1 MIYPQ
6 KLSSKKGEKILK
18 ILMLVSIALGVIL
31 VLINKLT
38 TPNIHWAALANCGIL
53 YTWITVIYSIKRS
66 TNMAGHVLLQT
77 LIISA
82 VVLYIDDR
90 IGFKGWSI
98 NIAIPII
105 LITAN
110 TTMLILTMVAYKN
123 YIKYAI
129 HQLMI
134 VFISLLSMGTMWRNI
149 EKLKVLSIIAISI
162 AILSLTIS
170 LLLSFKDVK
179 EALIRKLHM

>member
-6 KLSSKKGEKILK
+6 KLSSKKGEVVLK
-18 ILMLVSIALGVIL
+18 ILMASSVLLGIIL
-31 VLINKLT
+31 LIINKLT
-38 TPNIHWAALANCGIL
+38 TPNIHWAALANCGII
-53 YTWITVIYSIKRS
+53 YTWITVIYSIKRG
-66 TNMAGHVLLQT
+66 TNIAGHVLIQT
-77 LIISA
+77 IAISA

-90 IGFKGWSI
+90 IGFRGWSM

-110 TTMLILTMVAYKN
+110 ATMLILTIVTRKK

-129 HQLMI
+129 YQLMI
-134 VFISLLSMGTMWRNI
+134 VLITLLSMWLI
-149 EKLKVLSIIAISI
+149 LEQIIKLR
-162 AILSLTIS
+162 ILSNITIIIS
-170 LLLSFKDVK
+170 FINLLLSLILCFKDVK